1 MVLMLA
7 LLVPTLAFAPVLLH
21 ANRELYNTALA
32 GVRMPVRMPG
42 RTYNERSVS
51 ILALEAP
58 PTKQAWRNA
67 VIGLLRRPWNAILRR
82 RAGVEARRLQ
92 CGGTKYGCDP
102 RTAQFALSAPTVVL
116 DPSGAVVPDELPLAN
131 PGVVGELTGGV
142 EHLNALLAD
151 AATEDRAVILKF
163 KRDGCSACNST
174 VVPLATAAAAYAGR
188 ADFFT
193 VDFNRNRDFC
203 RQAGIAVVPSAHLY
217 MGGKIVDAMPL
228 GPSKWAEFQARLY
241 QLLGAPDGQLVA
253 PVAPQKKEEDF
264 DDSTLKMAGLFM
276 DLR

>member
-1 MVLMLA
+1 MLLA
-7 LLVPTLAFAPVLLH
+7 LLVPTLAFAPALL
-21 ANRELYNTALA
+21 NRELYNTAL
-32 GVRMPVRMPG
+32 PG
-42 RTYNERSVS
+42 RTYKQRSAS

-58 PTKQAWRNA
+58 PTKQTWRNA
-67 VIGLLRRPWNAILRR
+67 IFGLLRRPWNAILRR

-102 RTAQFALSAPTVVL
+102 RTAQIALSAPTVVL

-253 PVAPQKKEEDF
+253 PVAPQKKEDDF